1 MNQSSTQ
8 AKENLTFDP
17 DALREKY
24 RVERDKRLRKDG
36 NEQYLQAK
44 GDFTHYVDDPY
55 ISERLDRDA
64 LMDAVTLAAPGTGIA
79 TRARHVTFNLTSIYR
94 FAKSWVMCLK
104 KSTPMHPRYCS
115 TVDPSVNTL
124 NFTMMPAFR
133 PRSPA

>member
-64 LMDAVTLAAPGTGIA
+64 LMDEMDVIIIGGGFGGLISAARLREAGVKRIRIIEKGGHFVQEDKGEELAEKIA
-79 TRARHVTFNLTSIYR
+79 SWL
-94 FAKSWVMCLK
+94 KS
-104 KSTPMHPRYCS
+104 
-115 TVDPSVNTL
+115 
-124 NFTMMPAFR
+124 
-133 PRSPA
+133 